1 MTDIEKRIVT
11 AYLGQPDQEDCYS
24 DAVPADALSAEGK
37 KKIVMPQVM
46 SMTKYLFS
54 NYRLMMYSYM
64 NRSLRTGVLR
74 QLTGYHILNRVLN
87 KESCCFPYVSFWR
100 IDRTAFWADVTVSLK
115 LDTTTGQVDWDGILS
130 LWCSFGD
137 SFSCTVEDL
146 TECVDRRAEGY
157 DMLSPFLI
165 PYYTSKRVD
174 EVTEEMWHQFRKDA
188 VAIPAYRDPVK
199 LAAWMGL
206 KLQYCP
212 LFNHKGIGGIIFFS
226 DGEIQLREEGH
237 DCEGDR
243 PRTVRVAAN
252 TIVINTNC
260 VRYDYSAFNI
270 FHECFHY
277 EFHYLFYRLQDMY
290 NTDLRKIKTVEVEI
304 EPGKELS
311 DPIFFMEKQANR
323 GAYGLLLPASTTQEL
338 IAAACERAACYRHAG
353 EKYEIAGKIIA
364 KDLSL
369 PHFRVRARMIQL
381 GHVAAKGALNYVE
394 KKLIQPFAF
403 DIEAWREEQH
413 TFVIERDT
421 VTALMRES
429 EDFNSVMRCGSY
441 TYADGHVV
449 RDDPRFVKTKNDR
462 LILTEWAYA
471 HVDECCLRFVRVYV
485 QQDLGKYV
493 FGRMYYDADY
503 VKQTQFYLDD
513 LINKEHMDELEAKYK
528 YCREFPTSFREAFD
542 QIRTRNGI
550 SLNKLA
556 EELNIDDRTLSRWLD
571 DPTRY
576 RNEDFLTMIALIFK
590 LPDWLSRLLFKR
602 AHVQLDEDDRRHQA
616 LEHILRV
623 QSADGIEKAN
633 AFLMSNHLQPLCL

>member
-11 AYLGQPDQEDCYS
+11 TYLGQPDQEDCYS

-100 IDRTAFWADVTVSLK
+100 IDRTAFWAVVTVSLK

-174 EVTEEMWHQFRKDA
+174 EVTEEMWNQFRKDA

-212 LFNHKGIGGIIFFS
+212 LYNHKGIGGIIFFS
-226 DGEIQLREEGH
+226 DGEIQVREEGH

-243 PRTVRVAAN
+243 PRTVRIAAN

-413 TFVIERDT
+413 TFVIERDS
-421 VTALMRES
+421 VTTLMRES
-429 EDFNSVMRCGSY
+429 EDFNSVMRSGNY

-462 LILTEWAYA
+462 LILTEWANA

-503 VKQTQFYLDD
+503 VKQTLFYLDD
-513 LINKEHMDELEAKYK
+513 LINKEHLDELDAKYK
-528 YCREFPTSFREAFD
+528 YMRDFPVEFRAAVD
-542 QIRTRNGI
+542 LLRRRNGI
-550 SLNKLA
+550 TLEMLA
-556 EELNIDDRTLSRWLD
+556 EDLNMDYRTLGRWLS
-571 DPTRY
+571 DPAKY
-576 RNEDFLTMIALIFK
+576 RNEDFLTCLSLVFS

-602 AHVQLDEDDRRHQA
+602 AHMLLDEDDRRHQA
-616 LEHILRV
+616 IEHILRV
-623 QSADGIEKAN
+623 QSADGIDKAN
-633 AFLMSNHLQPLCL
+633 EYLVANHFSPLTI

>member
-11 AYLGQPDQEDCYS
+11 TYLGQPDQEDCYS

-37 KKIVMPQVM
+37 NKIVMPQVM

-54 NYRLMMYSYM
+54 NYRLKMYSYM

-74 QLTGYHILNRVLN
+74 QLTGCHILTRVLN
-87 KESCCFPYVSFWR
+87 KESCSFPYVSFWR

-115 LDTTTGQVDWDGILS
+115 LETTTGQVDWDGVLS
-130 LWCSFGD
+130 FWCSFGD

-146 TECVDRRAEGY
+146 SECVDRRAEGY

-199 LAAWMGL
+199 LASWMGL

-212 LFNHKGIGGIIFFS
+212 LYNHKGIAGIIFFS
-226 DGEIQLREEGH
+226 DGDILVREEGH
-237 DCEGDR
+237 DCEEDR
-243 PRTVRVAAN
+243 PRTVRIAAN

-290 NTDLRKIKTVEVEI
+290 NTDLRKIKTGEVEI

-338 IAAACERAACYRHAG
+338 IAAACERAARCCHAG

-394 KKLIQPFAF
+394 KNLSSLSP
-403 DIEAWREEQH
+403 
-413 TFVIERDT
+413 
-421 VTALMRES
+421 
-429 EDFNSVMRCGSY
+429 
-441 TYADGHVV
+441 
-449 RDDPRFVKTKNDR
+449 
-462 LILTEWAYA
+462 LT
-471 HVDECCLRFVRVYV
+471 LRH
-485 QQDLGKYV
+485 GEKSS
-493 FGRMYYDADY
+493 
-503 VKQTQFYLDD
+503 T
-513 LINKEHMDELEAKYK
+513 
-528 YCREFPTSFREAFD
+528 PS
-542 QIRTRNGI
+542 
-550 SLNKLA
+550 
-556 EELNIDDRTLSRWLD
+556 LSRETPLL
-571 DPTRY
+571 RLCA
-576 RNEDFLTMIALIFK
+576 RARALIPSCEAATIRM
-590 LPDWLSRLLFKR
+590 LTATSCVMIPALLK
-602 AHVQLDEDDRRHQA
+602 QKMT
-616 LEHILRV
+616 
-623 QSADGIEKAN
+623 G
-633 AFLMSNHLQPLCL
+633 

>member
-1 MTDIEKRIVT
+1 MTDLEKRIVT
-11 AYLGQPDQEDCYS
+11 TYISQPDQEDCYS
-24 DAVPADALSAEGK
+24 DAVPADALSTEGK

-64 NRSLRTGVLR
+64 NRSLRTGTLR
-74 QLTGYHILNRVLN
+74 QLTGCHILNRVLN
-87 KESCCFPYVSFWR
+87 KESCSFPYVSFWR
-100 IDRTAFWADVTVSLK
+100 IDRKDFWADVTVSLK
-115 LDTTTGQVDWDGILS
+115 LDTTSGPVNWDGVLS
-130 LWCSFGD
+130 LWCSFSD
-137 SFSCTVEDL
+137 SFSCTIEDL
-146 TECVDRRAEGY
+146 TNCVDRRAEGY

-174 EVTEEMWHQFRKDA
+174 EVTEEMWNQFRKDA

-212 LFNHKGIGGIIFFS
+212 LYNHKGIGGIIFFS
-226 DGEIQLREEGH
+226 DGEIQVREEGH

-243 PRTVRVAAN
+243 PRTVRIAAN

-338 IAAACERAACYRHAG
+338 ITAACERAAYYRHAG

-429 EDFNSVMRCGSY
+429 EDFNSVMRSGNY

-449 RDDPRFVKTKNDR
+449 HDDPRFVKTKNDR
-462 LILTEWAYA
+462 LILTEWANA

-503 VKQTQFYLDD
+503 VKQTKFYLDD
-513 LINKEHMDELEAKYK
+513 LINKEHLDELDAKYK
-528 YCREFPTSFREAFD
+528 YMRDFPVEFRAAVD
-542 QIRTRNGI
+542 LLRRRNGI
-550 SLNKLA
+550 TLEMLA
-556 EELNIDDRTLSRWLD
+556 EDLNMDYRTLGRWLS
-571 DPTRY
+571 DPAKY
-576 RNEDFLTMIALIFK
+576 RNEDFLTCLSLVFS

-602 AHVQLDEDDRRHQA
+602 AHMQLDEDDRRHQA
-616 LEHILRV
+616 IEHILRV
-623 QSADGIEKAN
+623 QSADGIAKAN
-633 AFLMSNHLQPLCL
+633 EYLVANHFSPLTI

>member
-11 AYLGQPDQEDCYS
+11 TYLGQPDQEDCYS

-174 EVTEEMWHQFRKDA
+174 EVTEEMWHQFRKDS

-226 DGEIQLREEGH
+226 DGEIQVREEGH

-243 PRTVRVAAN
+243 PRTVRIAAN

-323 GAYGLLLPASTTQEL
+323 GAYGLLLPASSTQEL

-353 EKYEIAGKIIA
+353 EKYEIVGKIIA

-369 PHFRVRARMIQL
+369 PHFRIRARMIQL

-429 EDFNSVMRCGSY
+429 EDFNSIMRSGVY

-462 LILTEWAYA
+462 LILTEWANA

-513 LINKEHMDELEAKYK
+513 LINKEHLDELDAKYK
-528 YCREFPTSFREAFD
+528 YMRDFPVEFRAAVD
-542 QIRTRNGI
+542 LLRRRNGI
-550 SLNKLA
+550 TLEMLA
-556 EELNIDDRTLSRWLD
+556 EDLNMDYRTLGRWLS
-571 DPTRY
+571 DPAKY
-576 RNEDFLTMIALIFK
+576 RNEDFLTCLSLVFS

-602 AHVQLDEDDRRHQA
+602 AHMQLDEDDRRHQA
-616 LEHILRV
+616 IEHILRV
-623 QSADGIEKAN
+623 QSADGIDKAN
-633 AFLMSNHLQPLCL
+633 EYLVANHFSPLTI